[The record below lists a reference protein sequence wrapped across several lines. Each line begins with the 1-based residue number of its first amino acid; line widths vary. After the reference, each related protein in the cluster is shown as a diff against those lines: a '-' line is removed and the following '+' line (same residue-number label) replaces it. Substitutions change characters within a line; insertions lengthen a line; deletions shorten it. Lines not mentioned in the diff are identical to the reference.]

1 MNPVPLADLRAQPPD
16 QLTAVRLLELPAREL
31 DALFAASPAGPTPQ
45 GEASGT
51 AIVWPGHIWARLIA
65 WFARWFLWQGKVF
78 EPSEGCLRNRITPFS
93 LTAIRAQV
101 YEDASWFDGRPC
113 IVIDYSKTSFVAKF
127 VRDEIR
133 LVAPNLYLGQVYL
146 GKNKRPALKFSVS
159 YQYQPPRKFWR
170 RFFAAAVAALVVFA
184 LYLAVRLNR
193 DEPVTYAS
201 PEDHFRY
208 GSTGGERDAG
218 VPYWMWK
225 VLPEMFPEFL
235 PDPKR
240 GLASLGFVFDP
251 TRPKDKDLPVGVSKR
266 NVQGIDRVFLNCA
279 VCHVGT
285 VRDTATSPPRVI
297 AGMPA
302 NTLDLQ
308 AFERFL
314 FNAATS
320 EKFTPERLGAE
331 MKRIG
336 ATDDVIN
343 RLILRYLAVDI
354 ARRRLLFL
362 RDRFRFMD
370 REPDS
375 GPGRVDTF
383 NPPKVLLNFR
393 MDLLP
398 EREWV
403 GNCDLPSIWN
413 QGKREGM
420 WLHWDGNNNSVAE
433 RNRSAAF
440 GTGAIPP
447 TLDRPSI
454 RAMEK
459 WLHDA
464 QPPAYPY
471 PIDRT
476 LAARGAP
483 IYAQLCASCHG
494 ASGTDFTGPLVG
506 QVTPI
511 GEIRTDPHRLDSYT
525 AELAAN
531 QNLLYSGFPDE
542 RFRHFRKTFGYANQ
556 PLDGLWLRA
565 PYLHNGSVPTLRDLL
580 EPAARRPKTFYRGYD
595 VYDPRHVGFV
605 SDVSEEQ
612 GRRYFRYDTSLPG
625 NGNAGHE
632 GPAYGTDLAPDAKAA
647 LLEFLK
653 TF

>member
-1 MNPVPLADLRAQPPD
+1 M
-16 QLTAVRLLELPAREL
+16 
-31 DALFAASPAGPTPQ
+31 
-45 GEASGT
+45 
-51 AIVWPGHIWARLIA
+51 
-65 WFARWFLWQGKVF
+65 
-78 EPSEGCLRNRITPFS
+78 
-93 LTAIRAQV
+93 
-101 YEDASWFDGRPC
+101 
-113 IVIDYSKTSFVAKF
+113 
-127 VRDEIR
+127 
-133 LVAPNLYLGQVYL
+133 GQVYI
-146 GKNKRPALKFSVS
+146 GRKRKPVLKFCVS
-159 YQYQPPRKFWR
+159 FQYQAAPKAWR
-170 RFFAAAVAALVVFA
+170 RVLSAAALAVLVFGI
-184 LYLAVRLNR
+184 YLGVRLNR
-193 DEPVTYAS
+193 DEPVAYDA

-218 VPYWMWK
+218 VPYWLWK
-225 VLPEMFPEFL
+225 VLPVMFSEYLPE
-235 PDPKR
+235 PEK

-285 VRDTATSPPRVI
+285 VRDTPESAPRVI

-336 ATDDVIN
+336 ASDDIIN
-343 RLILRYLAVDI
+343 RLALRYVAVDI

-362 RDRFRFMD
+362 RDRFKFMD

-383 NPPKVLLNFR
+383 NPPKVLMNFR

-413 QGKREGM
+413 QRKRQGM
-420 WLHWDGNNNSVAE
+420 WLHWDGNNNSVEE

-440 GTGAIPP
+440 GTGTLPT

-454 RAMEK
+454 KRMED
-459 WLHDA
+459 WLLDA
-464 QPPAYPY
+464 TPPDYPY
-471 PIDRT
+471 PIDDA

-483 IYAQLCASCHG
+483 IYRELCARCHG
-494 ASGTDFTGPLVG
+494 ESGKNFTGELVG
-506 QVTPI
+506 QVTHI

-525 AELAAN
+525 AGLAAN
-531 QNLLYSGFPDE
+531 QSLLYAGYPED
-542 RFRHFRKTFGYANQ
+542 RFRHFRKTFGYANH

-565 PYLHNGSVPTLRDLL
+565 PFLHNGSVPTLRDLL
-580 EPAARRPKTFYRGYD
+580 NPSGQRPRTFYRGYD
-595 VYDPRHVGFV
+595 VYDPKSVGFV
-605 SDVSEEQ
+605 SSIAAD
-612 GRRYFRYDTSLPG
+612 RDHRYFRFDTALPG

-632 GPAYGTDLAPDAKAA
+632 GRAYGTELAPADKDA
-647 LLEFLK
+647 LIEFLK

>member
-1 MNPVPLADLRAQPPD
+1 ML
-16 QLTAVRLLELPAREL
+16 LTAAQLCRKPAPEL
-31 DALFAASPAGPTPQ
+31 DALFTAAPAGPIPA
-45 GEASGT
+45 GEATGT
-51 AIVWPGHIWARLIA
+51 AIAWPGTFRARVIA

-78 EPSEGCLRNRITPFS
+78 SPSEGILRNRITPFS
-93 LTAIRAQV
+93 VTAIKAQV
-101 YEDASWFDGRPC
+101 YEGKSWFDDRDC
-113 IVIDYSKTSFVAKF
+113 IVIDYSKTSLVAKF

-133 LVAPNLYLGQVYL
+133 LVAPGLYLGQVYL
-146 GKNKRPALKFSVS
+146 GQNRKPALKFSVGF
-159 YQYQPPRKFWR
+159 QYQPAPKAWR
-170 RFFAAAVAALVVFA
+170 RFWATAVAALLV
-184 LYLAVRLNR
+184 LGIYLAVRFTR
-193 DEPVTYAS
+193 DEPVVYTA

-218 VPYWMWK
+218 IPYWLWK
-225 VLPEMFPEFL
+225 VLPEMFSEFL
-235 PDPKR
+235 PDPPR

-251 TRPKDKDLPVGVSKR
+251 TRPQDRDLPVGVSKR

-285 VRDTATSPPRVI
+285 VRDTPQSPPRVI

-320 EKFTPERLGAE
+320 EKFSPERLGAE

-336 ATDDVIN
+336 ASDDVIN

-370 REPDS
+370 REPDA

-393 MDLLP
+393 MELLP

-420 WLHWDGNNNSVAE
+420 WLHWDGNNNSVEE

-447 TLDRPSI
+447 TLDRPSLKK
-454 RAMEK
+454 MEA

-464 QPPAYPY
+464 VPPAYPY
-471 PIDRT
+471 PIDRD
-476 LAARGAP
+476 LAARGAA
-483 IYAQLCASCHG
+483 IYRQRCAGCHG
-494 ASGTDFTGPLVG
+494 ENGSNFAGARVG

-531 QNLLYSGFPDE
+531 QNLLYAAFPND
-542 RFRHFRKTFGYANQ
+542 RFRHFRKTFGYANA

-565 PYLHNGSVPTLRDLL
+565 PYLHNGAVPTLRDLL
-580 EPAARRPKTFYRGYD
+580 NPASQRPKAFYRGYD
-595 VYDPRHVGFV
+595 VYDQKKVGFV
-605 SDVSEEQ
+605 SDVSAEGSQ
-612 GRRYFRYDTSLPG
+612 KFFRYETALPG

-632 GPAYGTDLAPDAKAA
+632 GPAYGTDLPPDDKDA
-647 LLEFLK
+647 LIEFLK

>member
-1 MNPVPLADLRAQPPD
+1 MSAPTP
-16 QLTAVRLLELPAREL
+16 LTARQLLRHSRQEL
-31 DALFAASPAGPTPQ
+31 DDLFAASPPGPIPAGVGT
-45 GEASGT
+45 GT
-51 AIVWPGHIWARLIA
+51 AIVWPGCVCARVIA
-65 WFARWFLWQGKVF
+65 WFTRWFLWQGKVF
-78 EPSEGCLRNRITPFS
+78 TPEQHTLRNRITAFG
-93 LTAIRAQV
+93 LTAIEAKV
-101 YEDASWFDGRPC
+101 YAGRSWFDDRDC
-113 IVIDYSKTSFVAKF
+113 IVIDYAQTSFVARF

-133 LVAPNLYLGQVYL
+133 LVAPDLYLGQVYL
-146 GKNKRPALKFSVS
+146 GQSRRPFIKFAVS
-159 YQYQPPRKFWR
+159 YQYEPAPRTAR
-170 RFFAAAVAALVVFA
+170 RCWAAATAALLVLA
-184 LYLAVRLNR
+184 LCLALRLAR
-193 DEPVTYAS
+193 DEPVAYAA
-201 PEDHFRY
+201 PEDHFKY

-218 VPYWMWK
+218 IPYWMWK
-225 VLPEMFPEFL
+225 VLPVMFAEFL
-235 PDPKR
+235 PEPAR

-251 TRPKDKDLPVGVSKR
+251 ARPQDADLPVGVSKR

-279 VCHVGT
+279 VCHTGT
-285 VRDTATSPPRVI
+285 VRDTPDGPRRVI
-297 AGMPA
+297 TGMPA

-336 ATDDVIN
+336 ATDDLVN
-343 RLILRYLAVDI
+343 RIALRYFAVDI

-403 GNCDLPSIWN
+403 GNCDLPSVWN
-413 QGKREGM
+413 QDKRKGM
-420 WLHWDGNNNSVAE
+420 WLHWDGNNNSVEE

-440 GTGAIPP
+440 GTGATPP
-447 TLDRPSI
+447 TLDRPSL
-454 RAMEK
+454 RRMEAY
-459 WLHDA
+459 LA
-464 QPPAYPY
+464 TATPPAYPY
-471 PIDRT
+471 SVDAA

-483 IYAQLCASCHG
+483 IYREYCAGCHG
-494 ASGTDFTGPLVG
+494 ASGTDFTGERVG

-511 GEIRTDPHRLDSYT
+511 GEIRTDRHRLDSYT
-525 AELAAN
+525 EELAAN
-531 QNLLYSGFPDE
+531 QNLLYAAYPDE
-542 RFRHFRKTFGYANQ
+542 RFRHFRKTHGYANQ

-580 EPAARRPKTFYRGYD
+580 NPASQRPRIFYRGYD
-595 VYDPRHVGFV
+595 VYDPRNVGFV
-605 SDVSEEQ
+605 SDVAAEK
-612 GRRYFRYDTSLPG
+612 GRRHFRFDTSLPG
-625 NGNAGHE
+625 NGNFGHE
-632 GPAYGTDLAPDAKAA
+632 GRAYGTELPAADKEA
-647 LLEFLK
+647 LLEYLK
-653 TF
+653 RF